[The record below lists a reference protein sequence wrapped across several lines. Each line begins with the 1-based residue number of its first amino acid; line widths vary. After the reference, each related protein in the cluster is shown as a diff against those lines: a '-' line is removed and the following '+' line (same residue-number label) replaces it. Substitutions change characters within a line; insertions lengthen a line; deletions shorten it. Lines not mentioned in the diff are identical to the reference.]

1 MTGVF
6 TTLFWTPEAMVW
18 GFVTSSLAA
27 EAAGSVSLAS
37 VFWKQEVSDRHC
49 SGDGTHVEDLKNLVQ
64 VQLPGGNLFLVVLYT
79 ETSRNH
85 ISISLLDNIP
95 FDLCHNPGVRQKAS
109 LIGYSKC
116 ALPV

>member
-1 MTGVF
+1 M
-6 TTLFWTPEAMVW
+6 
-18 GFVTSSLAA
+18 SLT
-27 EAAGSVSLAS
+27 S

-49 SGDGTHVEDLKNLVQ
+49 SGDGTHVKDLKNLVH
-64 VQLPGGNLFLVVLYT
+64 VQFPGGNLFLVVLYT

-95 FDLCHNPGVRQKAS
+95 FDLSHNSGVRQKAWLVGCS
-109 LIGYSKC
+109 GY